1 MPQKNFWQ
9 DAEKVRQRK
18 MTVIWFVWF
27 VLFIW
32 LNETNR
38 PRPRRTQGSL
48 SPPYFTF
55 CYNSP
60 RLIHVLPNGDLP
72 MAMAYRHDTKLAQQL
87 VLDELFD
94 LSLYKA
100 LRTVTQPDVHHT
112 LDELIKVE
120 TGHLAFWQKFFDL
133 KLTELNFGR
142 KIKLAFM
149 MLVCRIFGS
158 TAVHLVLEAIE
169 VHGVR
174 KYLALWRE
182 YQHKPLGEALRGIL
196 MDEFKHEDVLV
207 TELTKRKI
215 NPERIR
221 NIFLGLNDGLVEI
234 LGAVSGFFGAFG
246 SAKLVL
252 IAALTTAT
260 AGALSMAAG
269 SFLALSSEKEVK
281 TTEIARKIFLGEE
294 SDVTPME
301 ESPLGS
307 AAVVGIAYIT
317 GALVPVLP
325 VLLGATDALFSVFT
339 AGLMVIVVSTVL
351 SFLSGMD
358 VKRRI
363 ALNLLIITVAVSVSY
378 GIGLAAKE
386 IWGIAV

>member
-1 MPQKNFWQ
+1 MVSVPPH
-9 DAEKVRQRK
+9 DLTLA
-18 MTVIWFVWF
+18 
-27 VLFIW
+27 
-32 LNETNR
+32 
-38 PRPRRTQGSL
+38 RT
-48 SPPYFTF
+48 
-55 CYNSP
+55 
-60 RLIHVLPNGDLP
+60 LI
-72 MAMAYRHDTKLAQQL
+72 
-87 VLDELFD
+87 LDELFD

-100 LRTVTQPDVHHT
+100 LRDVTQPDVHHT

-120 TGHLAFWQKFFDL
+120 TSHLAFWQKFFNLHLD
-133 KLTELNFGR
+133 ELNIGR
-142 KIKLAFM
+142 QFKLSVMKF
-149 MLVCRIFGS
+149 VCRLFGS

-182 YQHKPLGEALRGIL
+182 YQGKPLGEALRGIL

-246 SAKLVL
+246 SATMVL
-252 IAALTTAT
+252 IAASTTAV

-269 SFLALSSEKEVK
+269 AFLALNSEKEVK
-281 TTEIARKIFLGEE
+281 STELARKVFLGEE
-294 SDVTPME
+294 SEVTPME

-307 AAVVGIAYIT
+307 AVVVGVAYTT

-325 VLLGATDALFSVFT
+325 VLVGAKDALFSVFT
-339 AGLMVIVVSTVL
+339 AGLMVILVSTIL

-363 ALNLLIITVAVSVSY
+363 VLNLVIITVAVTVSY
-378 GIGLAAKE
+378 SIGLVAKQ
-386 IWGIAV
+386 IWGIHI

>member
-1 MPQKNFWQ
+1 VVSSSHHDPQL
-9 DAEKVRQRK
+9 A
-18 MTVIWFVWF
+18 
-27 VLFIW
+27 
-32 LNETNR
+32 
-38 PRPRRTQGSL
+38 RT
-48 SPPYFTF
+48 
-55 CYNSP
+55 
-60 RLIHVLPNGDLP
+60 
-72 MAMAYRHDTKLAQQL
+72 L

-100 LRTVTQPDVHHT
+100 LRGVTQPDVHPT

-120 TGHLAFWQKFFDL
+120 TSHLAFWQKFFGLTLETLDL
-133 KLTELNFGR
+133 GR
-142 KIKLAFM
+142 KIKLAVMIF
-149 MLVCRIFGS
+149 VCQLFGS

-174 KYLALWRE
+174 KYLAIWRE
-182 YQHKPLGEALRGIL
+182 YQGQPLGEALRGIL

-221 NIFLGLNDGLVEI
+221 NIFLGMNDGLVEI
-234 LGAVSGFFGAFG
+234 LGAVSGFFAAFG
-246 SAKLVL
+246 SATMVL
-252 IAALTTAT
+252 IAALTTAV

-281 TTEIARKIFLGEE
+281 TTEIARKVFLGEE
-294 SDVTPME
+294 SEVTPME

-307 AAVVGIAYIT
+307 AVVVGVAYIT

-325 VLLGATDALFSVFT
+325 VLVGATDALFSVFT
-339 AGLMVIVVSTVL
+339 AGLMVIAVSTIL

-363 ALNLLIITVAVSVSY
+363 ILNLVIITVAVSVSY
-378 GIGLAAKE
+378 AIGLAAKQ
-386 IWGIAV
+386 IWGISV

>member
-1 MPQKNFWQ
+1 
-9 DAEKVRQRK
+9 
-18 MTVIWFVWF
+18 
-27 VLFIW
+27 
-32 LNETNR
+32 
-38 PRPRRTQGSL
+38 
-48 SPPYFTF
+48 
-55 CYNSP
+55 
-60 RLIHVLPNGDLP
+60 
-72 MAMAYRHDTKLAQQL
+72 MAIAYQHDPKLAQQL

-94 LSLYKA
+94 LSLYKV
-100 LRTVTQPDVHHT
+100 LRSVTQPDVHHT

-120 TGHLAFWQKFFDL
+120 TSHLAFWQKFFDL
-133 KLTELNFGR
+133 KLNELNFGR
-142 KIKLAFM
+142 RIKLSFM

-158 TAVHLVLEAIE
+158 IAVHLVLEAIE

-182 YQHKPLGEALRGIL
+182 YQDEPLGEALRGIL
-196 MDEFKHEDVLV
+196 MDEFKHEDLLV

-252 IAALTTAT
+252 VAALTTAV
-260 AGALSMAAG
+260 AGAMSMAAG
-269 SFLALSSEKEVK
+269 SFLALNSEKEVK
-281 TTEIARKIFLGEE
+281 TTEIARKIFLDEE

-307 AAVVGIAYIT
+307 AVVVGVAYIT

-325 VLLGATDALFSVFT
+325 VLIGAKDALFSLLT
-339 AGLMVIVVSTVL
+339 AGLMVIFVSTIL

-358 VKRRI
+358 IKRRI
-363 ALNLLIITVAVSVSY
+363 VLNLVIITVAVCVTY
-378 GIGLAAKE
+378 AIGLAAKNF
-386 IWGIAV
+386 WGISI